1 MPDLPSWRIEDTV
14 KLTGILA
21 DHGVD
26 LIDVSSA
33 GNHPR
38 QSLTELRHAEAY
50 HSDLSA
56 QIKSAVGDKILVSA
70 VGGIKD
76 GKTAQAILDK
86 QQADVIFIGRQ
97 FLRNPGTVWQ
107 FADDLGVQIKGA
119 NQIEWV
125 FIGRGMGRALNME
138 KPN

>member
-1 MPDLPSWRIEDTV
+1 M
-14 KLTGILA
+14 
-21 DHGVD
+21 
-26 LIDVSSA
+26 SSA

-107 FADDLGVQIKGA
+107 FADELGVQIKGA

-125 FIGRGMGRALNME
+125 FIGRGMGRALNTE